1 MDQKYL
7 YNNKTLR
14 ERRRDL
20 RNNATESE
28 QLLWSYLKSS
38 QLAGFKF
45 VRQYSVGP
53 YILDFYC
60 PSLRLGIELDGSSHF
75 AEEAKIYDENRSKY
89 LKSVNIR
96 VIRFWNG
103 EVLKNVDKVLGR
115 IGRNLTPPSS

>member
-1 MDQKYL
+1 MNQEFL
-7 YNNKTLR
+7 YNNKKLKD
-14 ERRRDL
+14 RRKEL
-20 RNNATESE
+20 RNNQTKAE
-28 QLLWSYLKSS
+28 LALWSKLKGK
-38 QLAGFKF
+38 QLNGLKF